1 MRKKTY
7 YDLSKIILTK
17 YSITSFILYIKNIYI
32 SRSLIPPIIKF
43 NPIIYS
49 NFTPV
54 LPIQPEYFTVSS
66 PMGERKN
73 PTTGE
78 REVHY
83 GIDIEVPGVEGQNV
97 YSILPGVVSNISS
110 DDRLGTYVV
119 VKHGAMST
127 LYANLNPGDIRTI
140 IGQRVFSGDVIG
152 IVGNSGGEGKPLL
165 HFEVDIDGERIDPLT
180 IIGVKETE

>member
-1 MRKKTY
+1 M
-7 YDLSKIILTK
+7 
-17 YSITSFILYIKNIYI
+17 
-32 SRSLIPPIIKF
+32 IPPIINF

-83 GIDIEVPGVEGQNV
+83 GIDIEVPGIEGQNV

-110 DDRLGTYVV
+110 DERLGTYVV
-119 VKHGAMST
+119 VKHGALST

-180 IIGVKETE
+180 IIGVKESNE